1 MRTEDGE
8 IVRKCLNG
16 DSAAF
21 GLLVDKYKA
30 RVNALAYSK
39 LRDFR
44 DAEDGAQEVF
54 IKAYQKLR
62 NLKQWDK
69 VYSWLYSITSNL
81 CKNVIRAQTA
91 RPDSEFIADHLA
103 TLEKPSEYPD
113 RDDLMMEMLHE
124 VLSFMP
130 EVYQQVLTLYYMGG
144 MSSREIATSLDM
156 SPSAIRQ
163 RLSRARMLLKEEM
176 MAMIA
181 STFEEQQLQSSFT
194 FRVVESVKR
203 TKIQP
208 LPGNMFLPLEFLQE
222 EGEAVESEEPGEDC
236 QLGSAY

>member
-1 MRTEDGE
+1 VQTEDRD
-8 IVRKCLNG
+8 IVCKCLEG

-21 GLLVDKYKA
+21 RLFVDKYKA
-30 RVNALAYSK
+30 KVHALAYSK

-44 DAEDGAQEVF
+44 DAEDVAQEVF
-54 IKAYQKLR
+54 IRAYQKLR

-69 VYSWLYSITSNL
+69 VNSWLYSITTNL

-91 RPDSEFIADHLA
+91 RPDSEFIADHLGG
-103 TLEKPSEYPD
+103 LEKASEYPA

-124 VLSFMP
+124 VLNFLP

-144 MSSREIATSLDM
+144 MSGREIATSLEM

-181 STFEEQQLQSSFT
+181 STFEEQRPQAMFT
-194 FRVVESVKR
+194 LHVVESVKR
-203 TKIQP
+203 AKIHP
-208 LPGNMFLPLEFLQE
+208 MPEDMALSLEFLQKRGADAE
-222 EGEAVESEEPGEDC
+222 SGEQGGDC
-236 QLGSAY
+236 QPGSTP